1 MSITI
6 EKTYLELGNW
16 KVGAMIF
23 LPAADQPIAK
33 SIGLF
38 THGYTSHKGSLLT
51 WPTRLAEEGMTSVIF
66 DLPGHYLGTF
76 SEVDNFQSF
85 KNDSYRLFESAW
97 DFAKNKFCEHYPLY
111 ENYLTEEDFN
121 LVLGGHSLGALLAIK
136 GLELD
141 IFNDYK
147 RTAICVGLG
156 LPEENKTHLFQ
167 TPFYKSTLVIREQL
181 VSPEISPDKVFPWIK
196 EEKKNCSVSGQK
208 IHMIC
213 GKDDLVVGEGG
224 VQRLVEV
231 LEKHGNTVTVDE
243 PSKLAHHTPEA
254 AAGFIKKHLKS
265 IGVIN

>member
-23 LPAADQPIAK
+23 MPAADQPIAK

-76 SEVDNFQSF
+76 CEVESF
-85 KNDSYRLFESAW
+85 EEFKSQAPYLFEAAW
-97 DFAKNKFCEHYPLY
+97 NFAKEKFCEHYPLY
-111 ENYLTEEDFN
+111 ENYLGEEGFQ

-136 GLELD
+136 GLELEC
-141 IFNDYK
+141 FSNLNK
-147 RTAICVGLG
+147 SAICVGLG
-156 LPEENKTHLFQ
+156 LPEEKKTHLFQ
-167 TPFYKSTLVIREQL
+167 TPFYKSTLVIRGQL
-181 VSPEISPDKVFPWIK
+181 VSSQIGPDEIFPWIK
-196 EEKKNCSVSGQK
+196 EEKKNCSVSNQK

-213 GKDDLVVGEGG
+213 GKDDLVVEEGS
-224 VQRLVEV
+224 VQRLVDV
-231 LEKHGNTVTVDE
+231 LKKHGNSVSIDE
-243 PSKLAHHTPEA
+243 PARLPHHTPEA
-254 AAGFIKKHLKS
+254 AAGFIKKYLKAE
-265 IGVIN
+265 GVI

>member
-6 EKTYLELGNW
+6 EKTFLELGDW

-76 SEVDNFQSF
+76 SEVDDFEVFKEKCPELFAAAWSF
-85 KNDSYRLFESAW
+85 ARD
-97 DFAKNKFCEHYPLY
+97 KFCEHYPLY
-111 ENYLTEEDFN
+111 ENYLSEEDFQ

-136 GLELD
+136 ALGLNEFKN
-141 IFNDYK
+141 IK
-147 RTAICVGLG
+147 KQSICVGLG
-156 LPEENKTHLFQ
+156 LPEDKKTHLFQ
-167 TPFYKSTLVIREQL
+167 TPFYKSTLVIRGQL
-181 VSPEISPDKVFPWIK
+181 VSKELGPDKVFPWIK
-196 EEKKNCSVSGQK
+196 EEKKNCSISHQK

-213 GKDDLVVGEGG
+213 GKDDLVVGDGG
-224 VQRLVEV
+224 VQRLVDV
-231 LEKHGNTVTVDE
+231 LEKNQNTVTIDE
-243 PSKLAHHTPEA
+243 PARLPHHTPEA
-254 AAGFIKKHLKS
+254 AAGFIKKYLKS
-265 IGVIN
+265 EGVI